1 MSFARP
7 PEEAQRGS
15 QTDVAT
21 ANLLSVTNLHVH
33 FVARDRNDTLQTAR
47 ALNGVNLS
55 VDEGQILGLVG
66 ETGAGKSLT
75 ALAIMRLLRAP
86 ARQVEGTIH
95 FEGQDLAALSEHDMN
110 RVRGDRIT
118 LVVQSP
124 KTSLDPLTRVGE
136 QIARLHRVHR
146 SSTRHQAREKAL
158 QALASVGIPD
168 VSRRALA
175 WPHEL
180 SGGMAQ
186 RVLIAMALVND
197 PRFVIADEPTTGLDV
212 TVQAQIL
219 DLLREKVAERRLA
232 AILITHD
239 LGVVANYCDTV
250 AVMFAGTIVE
260 TGTATAV
267 FETPRHPYTQHLIG
281 SSPDRITLG
290 QAVRRAGPP
299 PDLYALPSGCPYSDR
314 CPIAKGICA
323 TPAPRVDYGHGH
335 AAFCHFAETP

>member
-1 MSFARP
+1 MS
-7 PEEAQRGS
+7 
-15 QTDVAT
+15 
-21 ANLLSVTNLHVH
+21 LLTVSNLHVH
-33 FVARDRNDTLQTAR
+33 FVARDRGNSVRTAR
-47 ALNGVNLS
+47 ALNGVDLS
-55 VDEGQILGLVG
+55 LDRGTILGLVG

-75 ALAIMRLLRAP
+75 ALAIMRLLRPP
-86 ARQVEGTIH
+86 ARVVQGSIR
-95 FEGQDLAALSEHDMN
+95 FEDQDLTTLSEEQMN

-146 SSTRHQAREKAL
+146 DSTRQQSMEKAL
-158 QALASVGIPD
+158 EMLAAVGIPD
-168 VSRRALA
+168 IARRALA

-186 RVLIAMALVND
+186 RILIAMALVND

-219 DLLREKVAERRLA
+219 DLLRDKVVERQLA
-232 AILITHD
+232 SILITHD
-239 LGVVANYCDTV
+239 LGVVANYCDRI

-260 TGTATAV
+260 TGLVKTV
-267 FETPRHPYTQHLIG
+267 FERPRHPYTKHLIG

-290 QAVRRAGPP
+290 QPVRRAGPP
-299 PDLYALPSGCPYSDR
+299 PDLYALPRGCPYSDR
-314 CPIAKGICA
+314 CPCVQAICA
-323 TPAPRVDYGHGH
+323 TPVPATELGEGHTV
-335 AAFCHFAETP
+335 FCHLVDQR